1 MSGKTDKILTD
12 GTVVPVEK
20 TTTEVDKTD
29 EQVGK
34 TDGVEKI
41 THTSQILYKKG
52 EHKKFTDL
60 IVMMLSSNTL
70 PFYAEFSTFMNY
82 FESTNIPTC
91 GVNITKEGMN
101 FYWNRD
107 FVDSL
112 TQQEAMFL
120 LLHEN
125 FHLLFDH
132 TKRSIFYNKEFANIA
147 QDMIIN
153 QIIHDDIIKK
163 FKNEGGSRKNI
174 IDIPKS
180 HDEFIMNP
188 KTKEPILTPEGEKIP
203 NPMYEKNTA
212 LFIPKEYKGEAI
224 FENLYEWLKDQ
235 HDDYKKRK
243 EQQEQQGGGQGEQD
257 GQQGGGQKPDPNG
270 QSGGQGQPDPNGQPS
285 DQSGNQSG
293 QGQPDPNG
301 QPGQGGGQG
310 DPSDQKSDEKGDGQG
325 DGKGD
330 QEGDGDGQGNGEPTD
345 SFGKPKYGKNGQS
358 GVECNNLD
366 SIFDGMENG
375 EQLTLDSHIGDDVQE
390 QARKSI
396 VNDFMQRLK
405 NRGLMSGDIEATL
418 NKLRKSKKDYLKEIK
433 RTISNHII
441 GSSKRKSITR
451 PNRRGI
457 EGIKG
462 KKKYKNVI
470 NVILDT
476 SGSMCGDFEKVL
488 SYIFQNDIHLNLI
501 QIDTKVNAVE
511 SISNKRELQKVMIK
525 GMGGTVLQPAI
536 DYVSEVEN
544 RLSTFNNLLLTD
556 GYTDTLNFTNIKGKS
571 LILTT
576 ASVPKIVDPKG
587 SVKCIV
593 IDVKNSLHSS

>member
-1 MSGKTDKILTD
+1 MAKKKEKMATD
-12 GTVVPVEK
+12 GTLVPVDQV
-20 TTTEVDKTD
+20 TTDVEEVK
-29 EQVGK
+29 EVEGK
-34 TDGVEKI
+34 I
-41 THTSQILYKKG
+41 RHTSQILYKKG

-70 PFYAEFSTFMNY
+70 PYYAEFSTFINY
-82 FESTNIPTC
+82 YESTNIPTC

-112 TQQEAMFL
+112 TEQEAMFL
-120 LLHEN
+120 LLHED

-163 FKNEGGSRKNI
+163 FKNEGGSRKDI
-174 IDIPKS
+174 IDVPKS

-188 KTKEPILTPEGEKIP
+188 ETKEPLTGPDGKKVK
-203 NPMYEKNTA
+203 NPMYGKNTA
-212 LFIPKEYKGEAI
+212 LFIPKDYKGEHI
-224 FENLYEWLKDQ
+224 FENLYEWLKEQ
-235 HDDYKKRK
+235 HEDYNDRK
-243 EQQEQQGGGQGEQD
+243 AQQKQQQGDGQG
-257 GQQGGGQKPDPNG
+257 KPDPNG
-270 QSGGQGQPDPNGQPS
+270 QPGQGQGKPDPNGQPGQGQGQPDPNGQGGG
-285 DQSGNQSG
+285 QG

-301 QPGQGGGQG
+301 QG
-310 DPSDQKSDEKGDGQG
+310 DPSDQQGDGSGQG
-325 DGKGD
+325 DPTD
-330 QEGDGDGQGNGEPTD
+330 QEGDGSGQGNGEPTD
-345 SFGKPKYGKNGQS
+345 SFGNPIYGPNGHG
-358 GVECNNLD
+358 GVECNTLD
-366 SIFDGMENG
+366 SIFDGMEKG
-375 EQLTLDSHIGDDVQE
+375 DQMTLDSHIEDDVQE
-390 QARKSI
+390 QSRKSI

-405 NRGLMSGDIEATL
+405 NRGLVSGDVEAIL

-470 NVILDT
+470 NVVLDT

-488 SYIFQNDIHLNLI
+488 SYIFQNDIHM
-501 QIDTKVNAVE
+501 DV
-511 SISNKRELQKVMIK
+511 
-525 GMGGTVLQPAI
+525 
-536 DYVSEVEN
+536 DYMA
-544 RLSTFNNLLLTD
+544 D
-556 GYTDTLNFTNIKGKS
+556 QDK
-571 LILTT
+571 
-576 ASVPKIVDPKG
+576 
-587 SVKCIV
+587 
-593 IDVKNSLHSS
+593 

>member
-1 MSGKTDKILTD
+1 MSGRTDKILTD

-20 TTTEVDKTD
+20 TTTDVAKTD
-29 EQVGK
+29 AQVGK
-34 TDGVEKI
+34 TDGIDKKI

-70 PFYAEFSTFMNY
+70 PYYAEFSTFMNY
-82 FESTNIPTC
+82 YESTNIPTC

-101 FYWNRD
+101 FYWNRK

-132 TKRSIFYNKEFANIA
+132 TKRSIFYNKEFANVA

-174 IDIPKS
+174 IDVPKS
-180 HDEFIMNP
+180 HNEFVMGPDE
-188 KTKEPILTPEGEKIP
+188 EPILTPNGKKIP
-203 NPMYEKNTA
+203 NPMFEKNTA
-212 LFIPKEYKGEAI
+212 LFIPKDYKGEPI

-243 EQQEQQGGGQGEQD
+243 EQQEQQDGGKGKQD
-257 GQQGGGQKPDPNG
+257 QQQGG
-270 QSGGQGQPDPNGQPS
+270 
-285 DQSGNQSG
+285 G

-301 QPGQGGGQG
+301 QPGQGQGQPDPNGQSGDQQGQGGQGQG
-310 DPSDQKSDEKGDGQG
+310 DPSDEKGDGSGQGDPSDEKGDGQG
-325 DGKGD
+325 
-330 QEGDGDGQGNGEPTD
+330 QGGNEPTD
-345 SFGKPKYGKNGQS
+345 SFGKPTYGKNGHG
-358 GVECNNLD
+358 GVECNSLD
-366 SIFDGMENG
+366 SIFDGMEKG
-375 EQLTLDSHIGDDVQE
+375 EQLTLDSHIEDDVQE
-390 QARKSI
+390 QSRKSI

-476 SGSMCGDFEKVL
+476 SGSMCGDFEKVM

-511 SISNKRELQKVMIK
+511 AIKSKRELQRVMIK

-536 DYVSEVEN
+536 DYVSNIEN
-544 RLSTFNNLLLTD
+544 RLSSFNNLILTD
-556 GYTDTLNFTNIKGKS
+556 GYTDTLNFSNIKGKS

-587 SVKCIV
+587 IVKCIV

>member
-1 MSGKTDKILTD
+1 MSGKTEKITTD
-12 GTVVPVEK
+12 GTIVPVE
-20 TTTEVDKTD
+20 TTSTDVAKTD
-29 EQVGK
+29 ETQRR
-34 TDGVEKI
+34 I
-41 THTSQILYKKG
+41 RHTSQILYKKG

-70 PFYAEFSTFMNY
+70 PYYAEFSTFMNY
-82 FESTNIPTC
+82 YESTNIPTC

-112 TQQEAMFL
+112 SEQESMFL

-153 QIIHDDIIKK
+153 QIIHDDIVTK
-163 FKNEGGSRKNI
+163 FKKEGGSRKDI

-180 HDEFIMNP
+180 HDEFLLDKDKNP
-188 KTKEPILTPEGEKIP
+188 IIGKDGNKVK
-203 NPMYEKNTA
+203 NPMYGKNTA
-212 LFIPKEYKGEAI
+212 LFIPKEYKGEPI
-224 FENLYEWLKDQ
+224 FENLYEWLKEQ

-243 EQQEQQGGGQGEQD
+243 EQQEQ
-257 GQQGGGQKPDPNG
+257 KNG
-270 QSGGQGQPDPNGQPS
+270 QEQGQGQPDPNAQGQS
-285 DQSGNQSG
+285 
-293 QGQPDPNG
+293 QPDPNG
-301 QPGQGGGQG
+301 QGQGQGQG
-310 DPSDQKSDEKGDGQG
+310 DEQQDSDGDGSGQG
-325 DGKGD
+325 D
-330 QEGDGDGQGNGEPTD
+330 NEPKD
-345 SFGKPKYGKNGQS
+345 SFGKPTYGKNGQG
-358 GVECNNLD
+358 GVECNSLD

-375 EQLTLDSHIGDDVQE
+375 DELTLDSHIEDDVQD
-390 QARKSI
+390 QSRKSI

-405 NRGLMSGDIEATL
+405 NRGLVSGDVEATL

-462 KKKYKNVI
+462 KKKYKNVV

-488 SYIFQNDIHLNLI
+488 SYVFQNDIHINLI

-511 SISNKRELQKVMIK
+511 SIKNKRELQKVMIK

-536 DYVSEVEN
+536 DYIAQVEN
-544 RLSTFNNLLLTD
+544 RISTFNNLVLTD
-556 GYTDTLNFTNIKGKS
+556 GYTDTLNFTNIKGKT

-576 ASVPKIVDPKG
+576 GTKPKTEDPKCI
-587 SVKCIV
+587 VKCIQ
-593 IDVKNSLHSS
+593 IDLENSLHSS

>member
-1 MSGKTDKILTD
+1 MSGRTEKIATD
-12 GTVVPVEK
+12 GTLVPVEDQ
-20 TTTEVDKTD
+20 VTD
-29 EQVGK
+29 VAQTDDVQGK
-34 TDGVEKI
+34 I
-41 THTSQILYKKG
+41 RHTSQILYKKG
-52 EHKKFTDL
+52 EHQKFVDL

-82 FESTNIPTC
+82 YESTNIPTC
-91 GVNITKEGMN
+91 GVNITKAGMN

-112 TQQEAMFL
+112 TEQETMFL
-120 LLHEN
+120 LIHED

-153 QIIHDDIIKK
+153 QIIHDDIVKK
-163 FKNEGGSRKNI
+163 FKNEGGTRKNI

-180 HDEFIMNP
+180 HDEFIMG
-188 KTKEPILTPEGEKIP
+188 KDKKPILTPDGNKIP
-203 NPMYEKNTA
+203 NPMYGKNTA

-224 FENLYEWLKDQ
+224 FENLYEWLREQ
-235 HDDYKKRK
+235 HDDYKQRK
-243 EQQEQQGGGQGEQD
+243 SQQQQQGDGQGQD
-257 GQQGGGQKPDPNG
+257 GQSGGKPDPNG
-270 QSGGQGQPDPNGQPS
+270 QEQGGGQGQPDPNGKGQEQG
-285 DQSGNQSG
+285 DGQGG

-301 QPGQGGGQG
+301 KGKGSGKGDPSEQGEGEGGQG
-310 DPSDQKSDEKGDGQG
+310 S
-325 DGKGD
+325 
-330 QEGDGDGQGNGEPTD
+330 GERTD
-345 SFGKPKYGKNGQS
+345 SFGKPTYGKNGQG
-358 GVECNNLD
+358 GVECNSLD
-366 SIFDGMENG
+366 SIFDGLENG
-375 EQLTLDSHIGDDVQE
+375 DEMTLDSHIEDDVQE
-390 QARKSI
+390 QARKGI

-470 NVILDT
+470 NVLLDT

-488 SYIFQNDIHLNLI
+488 SYVFQNDIHINLI
-501 QIDTKVNAVE
+501 QIDTAVKE
-511 SISNKRELQKVMIK
+511 VQGIKSKRELQKVMIK
-525 GMGGTVLQPAI
+525 GMGGTVLQPGI
-536 DYVSEVEN
+536 DYISKVEN
-544 RLSTFNNLLLTD
+544 KISIFNTIVLTD
-556 GYTDTLNFTNIKGKS
+556 GYTDTLNFSNIRGKS

-576 ASVPKIVDPKG
+576 GTQPKIVDPKG
-587 SVKCIV
+587 IVKCIV
-593 IDVKNSLHSS
+593 IDVQNSLHSS

>member
-1 MSGKTDKILTD
+1 MSGRTDKILTD

-20 TTTEVDKTD
+20 TTTDVAKTD
-29 EQVGK
+29 AQVGK
-34 TDGVEKI
+34 TDGIDKKI

-70 PFYAEFSTFMNY
+70 PYYAEFSTFMNY
-82 FESTNIPTC
+82 YESTNIPTC

-101 FYWNRD
+101 FYWNRK

-132 TKRSIFYNKEFANIA
+132 TKRSIFYNKEFANVA

-174 IDIPKS
+174 IDVPKS
-180 HDEFIMNP
+180 HNEFVMGPDE
-188 KTKEPILTPEGEKIP
+188 EPILTPNGKKIP
-203 NPMYEKNTA
+203 NPMFEKNTA
-212 LFIPKEYKGEAI
+212 LFIPKDYKGEPI

-243 EQQEQQGGGQGEQD
+243 EQQEQQDGGKGKQD
-257 GQQGGGQKPDPNG
+257 QQQGG
-270 QSGGQGQPDPNGQPS
+270 
-285 DQSGNQSG
+285 G

-301 QPGQGGGQG
+301 QPGQGQGQPDPNGQSGDQQGQGGQGQG
-310 DPSDQKSDEKGDGQG
+310 DPSDQSEDGSGQGDPSDEKGDGQG
-325 DGKGD
+325 
-330 QEGDGDGQGNGEPTD
+330 QGGNEPTD
-345 SFGKPKYGKNGQS
+345 SFGKPTYGKNGHG
-358 GVECNNLD
+358 GVECNSLD
-366 SIFDGMENG
+366 SIFDGMEKG
-375 EQLTLDSHIGDDVQE
+375 EQLTLDSHIEDDVQE
-390 QARKSI
+390 QSRKSI

-476 SGSMCGDFEKVL
+476 SGSMCGDFEKVM

-511 SISNKRELQKVMIK
+511 AIKSKRELQRVMIK

-536 DYVSEVEN
+536 DYVSNIEN
-544 RLSTFNNLLLTD
+544 RLSSFNNLILTD
-556 GYTDTLNFTNIKGKS
+556 GYTDTLNFSNIKGKS

-587 SVKCIV
+587 IVKCIV

>member
-1 MSGKTDKILTD
+1 MTGKT
-12 GTVVPVEK
+12 EK
-20 TTTEVDKTD
+20 MT
-29 EQVGK
+29 
-34 TDGVEKI
+34 TDGVTGSELVPVDKQTTDVTNTEDTGGKI
-41 THTSQILYKKG
+41 RHTSQILYKKG

-70 PFYAEFSTFMNY
+70 PYYAEFSTFINY
-82 FESTNIPTC
+82 YESTNIPTC

-112 TQQEAMFL
+112 TPQEAMFL
-120 LLHEN
+120 LLHED

-153 QIIHDDIIKK
+153 QIIHDDIVKK
-163 FKNEGGSRKNI
+163 FKNEGGSRKDI
-174 IDIPKS
+174 IDVPKS
-180 HDEFIMNP
+180 HDEFIMGKDKKP
-188 KTKEPILTPEGEKIP
+188 VLTPDGNKIP
-203 NPMYEKNTA
+203 NPMFGKNTA

-224 FENLYEWLKDQ
+224 FENLYEWLKEQ
-235 HDDYKKRK
+235 HEDYSKRK
-243 EQQEQQGGGQGEQD
+243 EQKEQQGGGQGPE
-257 GQQGGGQKPDPNG
+257 GQQGGGEQPDPNG
-270 QSGGQGQPDPNGQPS
+270 QPGGSQGQPDPNGQGQGQEQGQGQGGQGQPDPNGQP
-285 DQSGNQSG
+285 
-293 QGQPDPNG
+293 
-301 QPGQGGGQG
+301 
-310 DPSDQKSDEKGDGQG
+310 GDGQG
-325 DGKGD
+325 
-330 QEGDGDGQGNGEPTD
+330 QGQGEPTD
-345 SFGKPKYGKNGQS
+345 SFGKPTYGKNGQN
-358 GVECNNLD
+358 GVECNSLD
-366 SIFDGMENG
+366 SIFDGMEKG
-375 EQLTLDSHIGDDVQE
+375 DQLTLDSHIGDDVQE
-390 QARKSI
+390 QSRKSI

-405 NRGLMSGDIEATL
+405 NRGLVSGEVEAIL

-462 KKKYKNVI
+462 KKKYKNVV

-488 SYIFQNDIHLNLI
+488 SYIFQNDIHINLI

-511 SISNKRELQKVMIK
+511 SIKNKRELQKVVIK

-536 DYVSEVEN
+536 DYVASVEN
-544 RLSTFNNLLLTD
+544 RLSTFNNLILTD
-556 GYTDTLNFTNIKGKS
+556 GYTDTLNFSNIKGKT

-576 ASVPKIVDPKG
+576 GTTPRTEDPKG
-587 SVKCIV
+587 IVKCIV
-593 IDVKNSLHSS
+593 IDLENSLHSS

>member
-1 MSGKTDKILTD
+1 MAKKKEKMATD
-12 GTVVPVEK
+12 GTLVPVDK
-20 TTTEVDKTD
+20 VTTD
-29 EQVGK
+29 
-34 TDGVEKI
+34 VEKVEEVKGKI
-41 THTSQILYKKG
+41 RHTSQILYKKG

-70 PFYAEFSTFMNY
+70 PYYAEFSTFINY

-112 TQQEAMFL
+112 TEQEAMFL
-120 LLHEN
+120 LLHED

-163 FKNEGGSRKNI
+163 FKNEGGSRKDI
-174 IDIPKS
+174 IDVPKS
-180 HDEFIMNP
+180 HDEFIMHP
-188 KTKEPILTPEGEKIP
+188 ETKEPILGLDGKKVK
-203 NPMYEKNTA
+203 NPMYGKNTA
-212 LFIPKEYKGEAI
+212 LFIPKDYKGEHI
-224 FENLYEWLKDQ
+224 FENLYEWLKEQ
-235 HDDYKKRK
+235 HEDYNKRK
-243 EQQEQQGGGQGEQD
+243 EQQKQQQGGQC
-257 GQQGGGQKPDPNG
+257 QKPDPNG
-270 QSGGQGQPDPNGQPS
+270 KGGQGQPDPNGQPGEG
-285 DQSGNQSG
+285 QG

-301 QPGQGGGQG
+301 QPGGGQGQPGEGNGEGEPDPNGQPGGSGQG
-310 DPSDQKSDEKGDGQG
+310 DPSDQ
-325 DGKGD
+325 
-330 QEGDGDGQGNGEPTD
+330 EGDGSGQSNGEPTD
-345 SFGKPKYGKNGQS
+345 SFGKPTYGPNGQG
-358 GVECNNLD
+358 GVECNTLD
-366 SIFDGMENG
+366 SIFDGMEKG
-375 EQLTLDSHIGDDVQE
+375 DQMTLDSHIADDVQE
-390 QARKSI
+390 QSRKSI

-405 NRGLMSGDIEATL
+405 NRGLVSGDVEAIL

-470 NVILDT
+470 NVVLDT

-488 SYIFQNDIHLNLI
+488 SYIFQNDIHINLI

-511 SISNKRELQKVMIK
+511 SIKNKRELQKMMIK
-525 GMGGTVLQPAI
+525 GMGGTVLQPGL
-536 DYVSEVEN
+536 DYISDIEN
-544 RLSTFNNLLLTD
+544 RLSTFNNLVLTD

-576 ASVPKIVDPKG
+576 SAVPRIEDPKG
-587 SVKCIV
+587 IVKCIQ
-593 IDVKNSLHSS
+593 IDLENSLHSS

>member
-1 MSGKTDKILTD
+1 MAEKKQKMATD
-12 GTVVPVEK
+12 GTLVPMDKV
-20 TTTEVDKTD
+20 TTDVDTPKNS
-29 EQVGK
+29 G
-34 TDGVEKI
+34 EKI
-41 THTSQILYKKG
+41 RHTSQILYKKG

-70 PFYAEFSTFMNY
+70 PYYAEFSTFINY
-82 FESTNIPTC
+82 YESTNIPTC

-112 TQQEAMFL
+112 TEQEAMFL
-120 LLHEN
+120 LLHED

-163 FKNEGGSRKNI
+163 FKNEGGSRKDI

-180 HDEFIMNP
+180 HDEYILDKDKNP
-188 KTKEPILTPEGEKIP
+188 ITGPDGKKVK
-203 NPMYEKNTA
+203 NPMYGKNTA
-212 LFIPKEYKGEAI
+212 LFIPKEYKGEPI
-224 FENLYEWLKDQ
+224 FENLYEWLKEQ
-235 HDDYKKRK
+235 HDDYKQRK
-243 EQQEQQGGGQGEQD
+243 EQQQQQQQGQGNQDQNQGGGQQ
-257 GQQGGGQKPDPNG
+257 PDPNG
-270 QSGGQGQPDPNGQPS
+270 QQGQGQGQPDPNGQQGQGQG
-285 DQSGNQSG
+285 QSESG

-301 QPGQGGGQG
+301 QGGNGSGDPNQGQPDPNGQGGNGDGDGQ
-310 DPSDQKSDEKGDGQG
+310 DQGGDGQG
-325 DGKGD
+325 D
-330 QEGDGDGQGNGEPTD
+330 NEPKD
-345 SFGKPKYGKNGQS
+345 SFGKPTYGKNGQN
-358 GVECNNLD
+358 GVECNSLD

-375 EQLTLDSHIGDDVQE
+375 DQMTLDSHIEDDVQE
-390 QARKSI
+390 QSRKSI

-405 NRGLMSGDIEATL
+405 NRGLVSGDVEAIL

-441 GSSKRKSITR
+441 GSSKKKSITR

-462 KKKYKNVI
+462 KKKYKNII

-488 SYIFQNDIHLNLI
+488 SYVFQNDIHLNLI

-511 SISNKRELQKVMIK
+511 SIKNKRELQKVMIK

-536 DYVSEVEN
+536 DYISEPEN
-544 RLSTFNNLLLTD
+544 RMSTFNNLILTD

-576 ASVPKIVDPKG
+576 GTKPKIEDPKCA
-587 SVKCIV
+587 VKCIE
-593 IDVKNSLHSS
+593 IDLENSLHSS

>member
-1 MSGKTDKILTD
+1 MTGKT
-12 GTVVPVEK
+12 
-20 TTTEVDKTD
+20 
-29 EQVGK
+29 
-34 TDGVEKI
+34 EKI
-41 THTSQILYKKG
+41 TTEEALVPVDGQSTDVTQVPKGGKIRHTSQILYKKG

-70 PFYAEFSTFMNY
+70 PYYAEFSTFINY
-82 FESTNIPTC
+82 YESTNIPTC

-112 TQQEAMFL
+112 TQPEAMFL

-163 FKNEGGSRKNI
+163 FKNQGGTQKDI
-174 IDIPKS
+174 IDVPKS
-180 HDEFIMNP
+180 HDEFVMNP
-188 KTKEPILTPEGEKIP
+188 ETKEPITTPDGKKIP
-203 NPMYEKNTA
+203 NPMYGKNTA
-212 LFIPKEYKGEAI
+212 LFIPKDYKGEAI
-224 FENLYEWLKDQ
+224 FENLYEWLKEQ
-235 HDDYKKRK
+235 HEDYQKRK
-243 EQQEQQGGGQGEQD
+243 EQQQQQGGGQGQQD
-257 GQQGGGQKPDPNG
+257 QQQGQGK
-270 QSGGQGQPDPNGQPS
+270 GQPDPNGQ
-285 DQSGNQSG
+285 G
-293 QGQPDPNG
+293 QGQG
-301 QPGQGGGQG
+301 QGEPQEGDGQQEGQGGGQG
-310 DPSDQKSDEKGDGQG
+310 DQKQDPNGEGQG
-325 DGKGD
+325 DG
-330 QEGDGDGQGNGEPTD
+330 EGQGNEPTD
-345 SFGKPKYGKNGQS
+345 SFGNPVYGKNGQN

-366 SIFDGMENG
+366 SIFDGMEKG
-375 EQLTLDSHIGDDVQE
+375 DQMTLDSHLEDDVQE
-390 QARKSI
+390 QSRKSI

-405 NRGLMSGDIEATL
+405 NRGLVSGDVEAIL

-470 NVILDT
+470 NVVLDT

-488 SYIFQNDIHLNLI
+488 AYVFQNDIHLNLI
-501 QIDTKVNAVE
+501 QIDTNVKEVKGIK
-511 SISNKRELQKVMIK
+511 SKRELQKVVIY
-525 GMGGTVLQPAI
+525 GMGGTVLQPALEYI
-536 DYVSEVEN
+536 SVVEN
-544 RLSTFNNLLLTD
+544 KISTFNNLILTD
-556 GYTDTLNFTNIKGKS
+556 GYTDHLNFSNVKGKS

-576 ASVPKIVDPKG
+576 GTKPKYDDPKG
-587 SVKCIV
+587 IVKCIQ
-593 IDVKNSLHSS
+593 IDTENSLHSN

>member
-1 MSGKTDKILTD
+1 MTGKTEKI
-12 GTVVPVEK
+12 
-20 TTTEVDKTD
+20 TTEDVSENGLAVVDKTK
-29 EQVGK
+29 EVTEVPEGGK
-34 TDGVEKI
+34 I
-41 THTSQILYKKG
+41 RHTSQIISKKG

-60 IVMMLSSNTL
+60 IIMMLSSNTL
-70 PFYAEFSTFMNY
+70 PYYAEFSTFINY

-112 TQQEAMFL
+112 TQPEAMFL

-163 FKNEGGSRKNI
+163 FKNHGGKQKDI

-180 HDEFIMNP
+180 HDEFIMDP
-188 KTKEPILTPEGEKIP
+188 KTKKPLTTPDGNKIP
-203 NPMYEKNTA
+203 NPMYGKNTA
-212 LFIPKEYKGEAI
+212 LFIPKDYKGEPI
-224 FENLYEWLKDQ
+224 FENLYEWLKEK
-235 HDDYKKRK
+235 HEDYQKRK
-243 EQQEQQGGGQGEQD
+243 EQQEQQNGGQGDQD
-257 GQQGGGQKPDPNG
+257 QNQGQ
-270 QSGGQGQPDPNGQPS
+270 GGQGQPDPNGQPG
-285 DQSGNQSG
+285 DG
-293 QGQPDPNG
+293 QGQPQEGQGEGQPDPNG
-301 QPGQGGGQG
+301 QGSGKGQPDPNGQGEGGQG
-310 DPSDQKSDEKGDGQG
+310 EP
-325 DGKGD
+325 
-330 QEGDGDGQGNGEPTD
+330 QEGDGQDQGQGQGKESTD
-345 SFGKPKYGKNGQS
+345 SFGNPTYGPNGKNG
-358 GVECNNLD
+358 VDCNTLD
-366 SIFDGMENG
+366 SIFDGMEKG
-375 EQLTLDSHIGDDVQE
+375 DEMTLDSHIEDDVQE
-390 QARKSI
+390 QSRKSI

-405 NRGLMSGDIEATL
+405 NRGLVSGDVEAIL

-441 GSSKRKSITR
+441 GASKRKSITR

-488 SYIFQNDIHLNLI
+488 SYIFQNDIHINLI
-501 QIDTKVNAVE
+501 QIDTAVKE
-511 SISNKRELQKVMIK
+511 VKSIKNKRELQKVVIY

-536 DYVSEVEN
+536 EYVSQVEN
-544 RLSTFNNLLLTD
+544 KISTFNNLILTD
-556 GYTDTLNFTNIKGKS
+556 GYTDTLNFSQIKGKS

-576 ASVPKIVDPKG
+576 GVEPKTVDPKG
-587 SVKCIV
+587 IVKTIQ
-593 IDVKNSLHSS
+593 IDLENSLHSS

>member
-1 MSGKTDKILTD
+1 MSGRTDKILTD

-20 TTTEVDKTD
+20 TTTDVAKTD
-29 EQVGK
+29 AQVGK
-34 TDGVEKI
+34 TDGIDKKI
-41 THTSQILYKKG
+41 THTSQILYKKD

-70 PFYAEFSTFMNY
+70 PYYAEFSTFMNY
-82 FESTNIPTC
+82 YESTNIPTC

-101 FYWNRD
+101 FYWNRK

-132 TKRSIFYNKEFANIA
+132 TKRSIFYNKEFANVA

-174 IDIPKS
+174 IDVPKS
-180 HDEFIMNP
+180 HNEFVMGPDE
-188 KTKEPILTPEGEKIP
+188 EPILTPNGKKIP
-203 NPMYEKNTA
+203 NPMFEKNTA
-212 LFIPKEYKGEAI
+212 LFIPKDYKGEPI

-243 EQQEQQGGGQGEQD
+243 EQQEQQDGGKGKQD
-257 GQQGGGQKPDPNG
+257 QQQGG
-270 QSGGQGQPDPNGQPS
+270 
-285 DQSGNQSG
+285 G

-301 QPGQGGGQG
+301 QPGQGQGQPDPNGQSGDQQGQGGQGQG
-310 DPSDQKSDEKGDGQG
+310 DPSDEKGDGSGQGDPSDEKGDGQG
-325 DGKGD
+325 
-330 QEGDGDGQGNGEPTD
+330 QGGNEPTD
-345 SFGKPKYGKNGQS
+345 SFGKPTYGKNGHG
-358 GVECNNLD
+358 GVECNSLD
-366 SIFDGMENG
+366 SIFDGMEKG
-375 EQLTLDSHIGDDVQE
+375 EQLTLDSHIEDDVQE
-390 QARKSI
+390 QSRKSI

-476 SGSMCGDFEKVL
+476 SGSMCGDFEKVM

-511 SISNKRELQKVMIK
+511 AIKSKRELQRVMIK

-536 DYVSEVEN
+536 DYVSNIEN
-544 RLSTFNNLLLTD
+544 RLSSFNNLILTD
-556 GYTDTLNFTNIKGKS
+556 GYTDTLNFSNIKGKS

-587 SVKCIV
+587 IVKCIV

>member
-1 MSGKTDKILTD
+1 MAKNKEKMATD
-12 GTVVPVEK
+12 GTLVPVDK
-20 TTTEVDKTD
+20 VTTD
-29 EQVGK
+29 
-34 TDGVEKI
+34 VEAPMDSNKKI
-41 THTSQILYKKG
+41 RHTSQILYKKG

-70 PFYAEFSTFMNY
+70 PYYAEFSTFINY

-112 TQQEAMFL
+112 TEQEAMFL
-120 LLHEN
+120 LLHED

-132 TKRSIFYNKEFANIA
+132 TKRSIFYNKEFANVA

-153 QIIHDDIIKK
+153 QIIHDDIVKK
-163 FKNEGGSRKNI
+163 FKNEGGSRKDI
-174 IDIPKS
+174 IDVPKS
-180 HDEFIMNP
+180 HDEFLLDKDKNP
-188 KTKEPILTPEGEKIP
+188 VLGLDGKKVK
-203 NPMYEKNTA
+203 NPMYGKNTA
-212 LFIPKEYKGEAI
+212 LFIPKEYKGEPI
-224 FENLYEWLKDQ
+224 FENLYEWLKEQ
-235 HDDYKKRK
+235 HDDYKQRK
-243 EQQEQQGGGQGEQD
+243 EKQEQQGGGQGNQD
-257 GQQGGGQKPDPNG
+257 QQQGGGQKPDPNG
-270 QSGGQGQPDPNGQPS
+270 QPGQGQGDEQSNQPGDSQSNQGGGQGQPDPNGQPGDGS
-285 DQSGNQSG
+285 
-293 QGQPDPNG
+293 
-301 QPGQGGGQG
+301 GQG
-310 DPSDQKSDEKGDGQG
+310 DPSDQ
-325 DGKGD
+325 
-330 QEGDGDGQGNGEPTD
+330 EGNGDGQGNGEPTD
-345 SFGKPKYGKNGQS
+345 SFGKPTYGKNGQN
-358 GVECNNLD
+358 GVECNSLD

-375 EQLTLDSHIGDDVQE
+375 DQLTLDSHIEDDVQD
-390 QARKSI
+390 QSRKSI

-405 NRGLMSGDIEATL
+405 NRGLVSGDVEAIL

-488 SYIFQNDIHLNLI
+488 SYIFQNDIHINLI

-511 SISNKRELQKVMIK
+511 SIKNKRELQKMSIK

-536 DYVSEVEN
+536 DYVSQVEN
-544 RLSTFNNLLLTD
+544 RLSTFNNLVLTD

-576 ASVPKIVDPKG
+576 GTKPRIEDPKCI
-587 SVKCIV
+587 VKCIE
-593 IDVKNSLHSS
+593 IDLENSLHSS